1 VDFVVAGI
9 LIGAF
14 LVGIG
19 LAVRDLGARRRPRI
33 ARNDPREIKPET
45 LARAWRRF
53 CQSAGT
59 LVMTLGL
66 LILLG
71 TVLAM
76 VIGAGDRTGMIVVAA
91 LSGISL
97 AVIVFAALTMPNHY
111 RQGRFDPAVRQRRLA
126 PRPVIEQDVS
136 YPISQPAPATAA
148 DPFEIERAA
157 DSARPRVTV
166 EHVVDVIPVEAEA
179 APTEPSLLSAEPA
192 EQLEALWPAEPAE
205 SRLLDTRDAA
215 KLDEELP
222 AWGAPRTEP
231 EGDFAPETATAPK
244 RRQRQAP
251 GGFESALFEDL
262 PAPDSDD
269 PGTIDNGPFRSR
281 LLNELAGEEAGA
293 DSGQSDV
300 LLNEFPLP
308 SRDERDGRNA
318 GNGR

>member
-19 LAVRDLGARRRPRI
+19 LAVRDLGARKRPRI

-59 LVMTLGL
+59 LLMTLGL

-91 LSGISL
+91 LSGVAL
-97 AVIVFAALTMPNHY
+97 TVIVFAALTMPKHY
-111 RQGRFDPAVRQRRLA
+111 RQGRFDPAVRQRRPI
-126 PRPVIEQDVS
+126 PRSVIQQDVS
-136 YPISQPAPATAA
+136 YRISQPAPASAP
-148 DPFEIERAA
+148 DPFELEGTA
-157 DSARPRVTV
+157 DSAPPRVTV
-166 EHVVDVIPVEAEA
+166 EQVANALPVEAEA
-179 APTEPSLLSAEPA
+179 TPSEPSLLSAEPA

-205 SRLLDTRDAA
+205 ARLPDAREAVDLDD
-215 KLDEELP
+215 ELP

-231 EGDFAPETATAPK
+231 EAESAPERATAPQR
-244 RRQRQAP
+244 RRQQPP
-251 GGFESALFEDL
+251 GGFESSLFEDL
-262 PAPDSDD
+262 PVPESDD
-269 PGTIDNGPFRSR
+269 PGTSDVGPFRSR
-281 LLNELAGEEAGA
+281 LLNELAGDEAGA
-293 DSGQSDV
+293 DTGQSDV

-308 SRDERDGRNA
+308 ARDERDGRNA